1 MRTDPWDDDNAL
13 LAALAEARAENAP
26 PELVG
31 EAKAVYTWRT
41 IDAEL
46 AALAYDSGV
55 ELEDASGLRGEA
67 ATLRTLS
74 FSAHAL
80 SLELGLNKDAML
92 GQFVPPQPGRVEVRT
107 PTAVLA
113 SVPVDEA
120 GCFTIRPLPSGRFR
134 LHCLTAAGD
143 RILTSWINL

>member
-1 MRTDPWDDDNAL
+1 MHTDPWDDDDSL
-13 LAALAEARAENAP
+13 LAVVAEAEAEQAP
-26 PELVG
+26 AELVA

-46 AALAYDSGV
+46 AALAYDSA
-55 ELEDASGLRGEA
+55 LEPEQSSGMRGEA

-74 FSAHAL
+74 YAARAL
-80 SLELGLNKDAML
+80 SLELGVAGSAMV
-92 GQFVPPQPGRVEVRT
+92 GQVVPPQPGRVEVRT
-107 PTAVLA
+107 LTSLLA

-120 GCFTIRPLPSGRFR
+120 GCFTIRPMPSGRFR
-134 LHCLTAAGD
+134 LYCVTEGGD